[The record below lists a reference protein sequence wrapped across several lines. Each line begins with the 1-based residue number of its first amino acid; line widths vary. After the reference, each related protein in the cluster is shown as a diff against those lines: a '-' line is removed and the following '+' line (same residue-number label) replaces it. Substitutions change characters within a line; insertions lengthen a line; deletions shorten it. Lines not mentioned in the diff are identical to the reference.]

1 MFVTK
6 LRHIFGML
14 VSYINIGL
22 VIVSASGI
30 SYIYVCNVSHI
41 QLKTLACICTVKCRY
56 NAVQFITVLQ
66 TELRKHWHKVNQI
79 LESQETPHISSLR
92 ARYGV
97 PIVRIL
103 ETIDRVIT
111 APRSMPCCIT
121 FRVYPTCIITMYH
134 ERSIY
139 LKKRIITW
147 RSVTFCGAKNISLYI
162 SSCIYV
168 AMYVVPFRNPLYFI
182 S

>member
-22 VIVSASGI
+22 GIVSASRI

-66 TELRKHWHKVNQI
+66 TELRKHWQKVGALWGAYCDDFGDNWPRDNGTS
-79 LESQETPHISSLR
+79 LYAMLHHIPCLSYL
-92 ARYGV
+92 YYNDV
-97 PIVRIL
+97 PREINI
-103 ETIDRVIT
+103 
-111 APRSMPCCIT
+111 
-121 FRVYPTCIITMYH
+121 F
-134 ERSIY
+134 
-139 LKKRIITW
+139 KKRIITW
-147 RSVTFCGAKNISLYI
+147 RSVTFCGAENISLYI